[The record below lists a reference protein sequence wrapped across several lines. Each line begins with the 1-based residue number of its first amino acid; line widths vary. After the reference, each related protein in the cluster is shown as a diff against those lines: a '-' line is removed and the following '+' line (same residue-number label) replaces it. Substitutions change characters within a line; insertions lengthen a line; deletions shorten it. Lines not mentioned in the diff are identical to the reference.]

1 MYRNFKSQLGYEN
14 GENKIDSY
22 GVDHS
27 NFSLRDEVS
36 YQMART
42 NRENELIK
50 NHPEFGMDDRILLRD
65 DKLTEKEKWLV
76 NHLIGEFSSNDRL
89 HKHIDFL
96 LKK

>member
-42 NRENELIK
+42 NRENEI
-50 NHPEFGMDDRILLRD
+50 
-65 DKLTEKEKWLV
+65 
-76 NHLIGEFSSNDRL
+76 
-89 HKHIDFL
+89 
-96 LKK
+96 

>member
-50 NHPEFGMDDRILLRD
+50 NYNI
-65 DKLTEKEKWLV
+65 KA
-76 NHLIGEFSSNDRL
+76 
-89 HKHIDFL
+89 
-96 LKK
+96 

>member
-50 NHPEFGMDDRILLRD
+50 NYNNQGITQDYP
-65 DKLTEKEKWLV
+65 
-76 NHLIGEFSSNDRL
+76 
-89 HKHIDFL
+89 
-96 LKK
+96 